1 MNRTIFSNG
10 LWNVLGGMS
19 SAIVAVLVPPFLT
32 RLLPPEA
39 YGAWAIALQIG
50 TYVNLF
56 GMGVQVAVGRYVAF
70 HHQPEA
76 TAERD
81 AIVASAFWCIL
92 IAAIIGILIIG
103 CVALNT
109 DRLFPQ
115 LSPAWRADSA
125 LATGLL
131 GLSFGI
137 GLLGSVFGSVFLG
150 LQKSHVPAMTQMV
163 GRVAQAILLIAAAQ
177 TRSLTI
183 MAIAHLIGSIGICSV
198 LMYLWSTRTTK
209 PTIAPKLVSRKSLKA
224 LADFCVTLTVWN
236 LAMLLVSGL
245 DLIIISRYDFGSVP
259 YYAVSLT
266 LVSFITGTLQSMA
279 GALPPAAATMQSTG
293 DQRQLHDLF
302 LRSTSLMA
310 VAALLVSA
318 PLMFLGQGI
327 LHLWVGEVYADNA
340 HRILALLAVA
350 NVIRTCL
357 LPYGMIAIGTGQQRR
372 MLYTPLV
379 EGVVSLAL
387 SLWWATLYGA
397 IGVAA
402 AKIVSAAI
410 GIALL
415 LAQHALS
422 YTMPDL
428 HRREVAFAG
437 MVRPA
442 IFWLLLGGAVLLLGR
457 LSGNI
462 LVHYPAIAIVIL
474 AAAIAMGWR
483 ELGTAVDYLRSRKA
497 THA

>member
-1 MNRTIFSNG
+1 M
-10 LWNVLGGMS
+10 WNVLGGMS

-56 GMGVQVAVGRYVAF
+56 GMGVQIAVGRYVAF

-115 LSPAWRADSA
+115 LSPVWRADSA

-198 LMYLWSTRTTK
+198 LIYLWSTRTAK

-340 HRILALLAVA
+340 YYILALLAVA

-372 MLYTPLV
+372 MLYTPLI

-387 SLWWATLYGA
+387 SLWWGSLFGA

-402 AKIVSAAI
+402 AKIVSAGI

-428 HRREVAFAG
+428 HRREVAFVG

-442 IFWLLLGGAVLLLGR
+442 IFWLFLGGTVLLLGPFAE
-457 LSGNI
+457 NM
-462 LVHYPAIAIVIL
+462 VAYYPAIAIAIL

-483 ELGTAVDYLRSRKA
+483 ELVAAIDYIRSRKT